1 MTIFVDKMYLYI
13 DLGGDVPD
21 QLVQVNTS
29 MDLETVKVLEQMAR
43 DAGYDNRSAF
53 IRLLIRREAARQGR
67 AIGETLAVGIS
78 EKTTEQPR

>member
-1 MTIFVDKMYLYI
+1 M
-13 DLGGDVPD
+13 PD

-29 MDLETVKVLEQMAR
+29 MDPNTLKVLDQMAQ

-67 AIGETLAVGIS
+67 PVGEPTLKPVEKASETL
-78 EKTTEQPR
+78 